1 MRPTVPQKEA
11 GVGCRLRQLLIGS
24 QVALRDG
31 AERLLDLL
39 SVTSFLIL
47 DTGVL
52 SGEDES
58 A

>member
-39 SVTSFLIL
+39 LLHRF
-47 DTGVL
+47 
-52 SGEDES
+52 
-58 A
+58 

>member
-11 GVGCRLRQLLIGS
+11 GVGCRLRQSLIGS

-39 SVTSFLIL
+39 LLHRF
-47 DTGVL
+47 
-52 SGEDES
+52 
-58 A
+58 